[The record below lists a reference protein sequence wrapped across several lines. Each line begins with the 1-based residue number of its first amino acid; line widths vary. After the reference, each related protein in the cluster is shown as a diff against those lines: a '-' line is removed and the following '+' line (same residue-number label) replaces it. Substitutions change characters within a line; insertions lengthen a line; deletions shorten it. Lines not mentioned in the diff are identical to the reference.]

1 MRSLPLLVLT
11 GLTLACNRSD
21 PPQVKAERPRAD
33 AKGAVVAYARRFLFL
48 SGREAAPGAVVL
60 NFETLSAP
68 AAIKRQAGA
77 WRARDGKWEGLLDL
91 AWSEEP
97 IREPWRLVPHG
108 PLRLIADE
116 RGEIEALLSRAEAG
130 AFRLAPALL
139 LGEWSSDDAAQYRV
153 RRAELRLGN
162 GRPLTGVL
170 FDAQSGAPGTRS
182 AAAPSEL
189 FLTDGGELNLILN
202 ATDTAAGQLWIRD
215 GERAE
220 VRDGVTFGRDTTR
233 PGSPY
238 RIEAP
243 GGELKGEVTE
253 LGEVLAVPRLR
264 AAGEDDAEP
273 GVLHLVRGWIELG
286 GKRRALFGVLRREA
300 A

>member
-11 GLTLACNRSD
+11 GFALACNRSD

-33 AKGAVVAYARRFLFL
+33 AEGAVVAYARRFLFL

-68 AAIKRQAGA
+68 LAIKRQAGA

-116 RGEIEALLSRAEAG
+116 RGEVEALLSRAEKG

-139 LGEWSSDDAAQYRV
+139 LGEWSLDDAAQYRV
-153 RRAELRLGN
+153 RRAELRLGS
-162 GRPLTGVL
+162 GQPLAGVL
-170 FDAQSGAPGTRS
+170 FDAQSGAPGARGTG
-182 AAAPSEL
+182 PSTEL
-189 FLTDGGELNLILN
+189 FLTDGGELHLILN
-202 ATDTAAGQLWIRD
+202 APDSASGQLWIRD

-220 VRDGVTFGRDTTR
+220 VREGVALARDSTR
-233 PGSPY
+233 ANGPI
-238 RIEAP
+238 RIEAA
-243 GGELKGEVTE
+243 GGGLKGEFT
-253 LGEVLAVPRLR
+253 LPGEVLALPRPR
-264 AAGEDDAEP
+264 AAGEEDASP
-273 GVLHLVRGWIELG
+273 GALHLVRGWIELG
-286 GKRRALFGVLRREA
+286 GKRRTLFGVLRRGA